1 MTLSINTNMDPFNI
15 QQQSRVNSTKD
26 AESGSNVPE
35 KTRAKSQEPDVIN
48 DIGKGKV
55 ANTQPGSYSEEA
67 SIKDADM
74 AAKSM
79 SLIKEQM
86 LQQGDVA
93 MLAQANNDPQRVLQL
108 LGV

>member
-1 MTLSINTNMDPFNI
+1 MTTINTSVDAFYI
-15 QQQSRVNSTKD
+15 QQQSRLNSTKD
-26 AESGSNVPE
+26 SESGTKVSE
-35 KTRAKSQEPDVIN
+35 KTRARTQEPDVIN
-48 DIGKGKV
+48 GIGKGKV
-55 ANTQPGSYSEEA
+55 ANTQLGSYSEEA

-93 MLAQANNDPQRVLQL
+93 MLAQANNDPQQVLRL
-108 LGV
+108 LGA